1 MPARLIDGRAAAL
14 ELRSRIAQEVV
25 RFRAAAGRAPG
36 LATVLVGEDPAS
48 AVYVRSKGKATREAG
63 MESASHQLP
72 ADVGEARLLAMV
84 AQSNA
89 DPGIDGI
96 LVQLP
101 LPGHIFLH
109 TEHCQGFD
117 ADGFPHD
124 LLDLPLL
131 FEGYAED
138 SLMLRR
144 VTVDSIEYESQI
156 EDLFSDPAIRFI
168 NIRNAEAGCYI
179 ARIDP
184 K

>member
-1 MPARLIDGRAAAL
+1 MPQSLAEQAR
-14 ELRSRIAQEVV
+14 ETMMSPQ
-25 RFRAAAGRAPG
+25 
-36 LATVLVGEDPAS
+36 
-48 AVYVRSKGKATREAG
+48 Y
-63 MESASHQLP
+63 QNLP
-72 ADVGEARLLAMV
+72 AFSAIATGYGPCRSCLKTFNEGKEERLYIAY
-84 AQSNA
+84 
-89 DPGIDGI
+89 DPFEG
-96 LVQLP
+96 LSRLP

-144 VTVDSIEYESQI
+144 VTVDSVEYESQI